1 VKAKIKEK
9 QLGQAMLEFERD
21 QVKALRRKALPC
33 DKGEVAVIP
42 SHMSD
47 VAVVLLR
54 ELRRKGPSTAQY
66 LGDRCSITSH
76 RASSTL
82 SSLLNQKLVR
92 QVDRSSA
99 LHHGTYMA
107 GRNDRQDAWVYQAA
121 NR

>member
-1 VKAKIKEK
+1 MKTNLTET

-21 QVKALRRKALPC
+21 QVKALRRKALPA

-42 SHMSD
+42 RHMSD

-82 SSLLNQKLVR
+82 LSLLNQKLVR

-99 LHHGTYMA
+99 LPDGTYMA
-107 GRNDRQDAWVYQAA
+107 GHRDRQDAWVYQAA